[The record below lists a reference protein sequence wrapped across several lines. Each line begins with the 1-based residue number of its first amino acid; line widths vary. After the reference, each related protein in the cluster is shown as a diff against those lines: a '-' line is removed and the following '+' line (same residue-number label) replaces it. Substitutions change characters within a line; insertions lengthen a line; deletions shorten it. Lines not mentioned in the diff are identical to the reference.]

1 MWIAMAEWVK
11 KGAALPPNPELVG
24 ELVTP
29 TYTFLN
35 GKFLLE
41 PKDQVKVR
49 LGRSPDLADALAL
62 TFAIPDQPAEVV
74 AQLTGGDKAETGLGP
89 MAVKQ

>member
-1 MWIAMAEWVK
+1 MAEWVK
-11 KGAALPPNPELVG
+11 RGAALPPIPELVG

-62 TFAIPDQPAEVV
+62 TFAIPDQPAGVV
-74 AQLTGGDKAETGLGP
+74 AQLTGSDKAETDWDP
-89 MAVKQ
+89 WQ